1 MKKIKIA
8 IQLVTLQIY
17 LLIMLKA
24 FSVAISVFF
33 FFKIIRIPT
42 EAIWISSILSFLIC
56 CYTLKF
62 FKNKKTESFHKIHS
76 KNMNLEYS
84 LKLYTKQTRNLAEQM
99 QLERIAGKSI
109 SIPIAIDKNLLSYF
123 ILVLISGTTFWGI
136 KNSKQS
142 SKSFFNLDSKN
153 KEIVKYSN
161 QIRLI
166 SSELEINAPE
176 YTFQNSKITNDL
188 NTSALSGSYLKW
200 SLKFN
205 NPNNLRVFF
214 QNANGNKLAFIYSK
228 EAYILKDQLI
238 SSGFYQINAY
248 LNDTIAYQSDFYRL
262 DAIPDLSPKIE
273 PATKELF
280 KFHSFKDSKT
290 LSISAKIS
298 DDFLITNTFIIA
310 TVARGSGENIKFR
323 EVKIPITEENFKS
336 QIIKKTIDLNALSF
350 APGDEL
356 YYYWAAFDNKKPE
369 PNFSKSDTYF
379 VVFKDTTSNEETE
392 LPTMA
397 MNILPEYFRSQR
409 QIIIDTQ
416 KLIKSRKTASTA
428 DFNSTSNEI
437 GFDQKALRLRF
448 GQYLGEEFES
458 NISGASHDHE
468 ENETKGGLLKGF
480 VHAHDTEGEHEN
492 ENKKEEKHNH
502 EQKENSNLVD
512 KDPLASLL
520 EEYVHSHDDGEM
532 NTYFEQS
539 TRSLLKMALEQ
550 MWQSELH
557 LRLYEPEKAI
567 PFENKALE
575 YLKKAQQKARAYVKK
590 SGFDPPPIKEKEKR
604 LTGELTKFNTNQNYQ
619 KKLNTNEI
627 RKLVAEIIGCIDKN
641 SITKMEQTKLLVIGQ
656 QFSNNMVTDQFIGL
670 KFLSILRKKINSKTL
685 NKEEIEI
692 LKSGLLKMVEFD
704 NSQVNTSS
712 SNKNNVA
719 MEKLFWNKIQKTPF
733 GKR

>member
-8 IQLVTLQIY
+8 IQLVSLQIY
-17 LLIMLKA
+17 LSIILKA

-33 FFKIIRIPT
+33 FFKIIKIPT
-42 EAIWISSILSFLIC
+42 DSIWISSIVSFLIC

-62 FKNKKTESFHKIHS
+62 FKNKKTESFQKIHS

-84 LKLYTKQTRNLAEQM
+84 LKLYDKQARNLAEQM
-99 QLERIAGKSI
+99 QLERISGKSI
-109 SIPIAIDKNLLSYF
+109 SIPIAIDKKLLLYF
-123 ILVLISGTTFWGI
+123 LLALISGTAFWGI
-136 KNSKQS
+136 KNSKPS
-142 SKSFFNLDSKN
+142 NKSFFAPNSKN
-153 KEIVKYSN
+153 NENAKFSN

-166 SSELEINAPE
+166 SSNLEISPPS
-176 YTFQNSKITNDL
+176 YTLQSNKITKDL
-188 NTSALSGSYLKW
+188 TTSTLSGSYLKW

-205 NPNNLRVFF
+205 NQNKLKVFF
-214 QNANGNKLAFIYSK
+214 QNTNGNKLQFDFSNSLFT
-228 EAYILKDQLI
+228 LKDQLI

-248 LNDTIAYQSDFYRL
+248 LNDTLAYHSDFYRL
-262 DAIPDLSPKIE
+262 EAVPDLSPKIE
-273 PATKELF
+273 PETKELF
-280 KFHSFKDSKT
+280 KYHTFKDSKS
-290 LSISAKIS
+290 LSISTKIS
-298 DDFLITNTFIIA
+298 DDFLISNSYLIA

-336 QIIKKTIDLNALSF
+336 KNLKKTIDLSALNF

-379 VVFKDTTSNEETE
+379 VVYKDTTSNDETE

-416 KLIKSRKTASTA
+416 KLIKTRKTANVA
-428 DFNSTSNEI
+428 VFNSKSNEI
-437 GFDQKALRLRF
+437 GFDQKALRLRY

-458 NISGASHDHE
+458 NISGASHDPE
-468 ENETKGGLLKGF
+468 ENESNADMLKGF

-492 ENKKEEKHNH
+492 ENKQEEKHNH
-502 EQKENSNLVD
+502 EQKKNSNLAE

-520 EEYVHSHDDGEM
+520 EEYVHAHDDGEM

-557 LRLYEPEKAI
+557 LRLNEPEKAI

-575 YLKKAQQKARAYVKK
+575 FLKKAQQKARAYVKK

-604 LTGELTKFNTNQNYQ
+604 LTGELTKFNTTQNYK
-619 KKLNTNEI
+619 KKLNSNEI
-627 RKLVAEIIGCIDKN
+627 RNLVAETIGCIDKN
-641 SITKMEQTKLLVIGQ
+641 SITKMEQAKLLVIGQ
-656 QFSNNMVTDQFIGL
+656 HYSNNTISDRFLDL
-670 KFLSILRKKINSKTL
+670 KFLSLLRKKINKKTL
-685 NKEEIEI
+685 NKKEIEL
-692 LKSGLLKMVEFD
+692 LKTGLLKMVEFE
-704 NSQVNTSS
+704 NSKINVST

-719 MEKLFWNKIQKTPF
+719 LEKLFWKKL
-733 GKR
+733 

>member
-8 IQLVTLQIY
+8 IQLVSLQIY
-17 LLIMLKA
+17 LSIILKA
-24 FSVAISVFF
+24 FSVAISIFF
-33 FFKIIRIPT
+33 FFKIIKIPT
-42 EAIWISSILSFLIC
+42 DSIWISSIVSFLIC

-62 FKNKKTESFHKIHS
+62 FKNKKTESFQKIHS

-84 LKLYTKQTRNLAEQM
+84 LKLYDKQARNLAEQM
-99 QLERIAGKSI
+99 QLERISGKSI
-109 SIPIAIDKNLLSYF
+109 SIPIAIDKKLLLYF
-123 ILVLISGTTFWGI
+123 LLALISGTAFWGI
-136 KNSKQS
+136 KNSKPS
-142 SKSFFNLDSKN
+142 NKSFFAPNSKN
-153 KEIVKYSN
+153 NENAKFSN

-166 SSELEINAPE
+166 SSNLEISPPS
-176 YTFQNSKITNDL
+176 YTLQSNKITKDL
-188 NTSALSGSYLKW
+188 STSALSGSYLKW

-205 NPNNLRVFF
+205 NQNKLKVFF
-214 QNANGNKLAFIYSK
+214 QNTNGNKLPFDFSNSLFT
-228 EAYILKDQLI
+228 LKDQLI

-248 LNDTIAYQSDFYRL
+248 LNDTLAYQSDFYRL
-262 DAIPDLSPKIE
+262 EAVPDLSPKIE
-273 PATKELF
+273 PETKELF
-280 KFHSFKDSKT
+280 KYHTFKDSKS

-298 DDFLITNTFIIA
+298 DDFLISNSYLIA

-336 QIIKKTIDLNALSF
+336 KNLKKTIDLSALNF

-379 VVFKDTTSNEETE
+379 VVYKDTTSNDETE

-416 KLIKSRKTASTA
+416 KLIKTRKTANVA
-428 DFNSTSNEI
+428 VFNSKSNEI
-437 GFDQKALRLRF
+437 GFDQKALRLRY

-458 NISGASHDHE
+458 NISGASHDPE
-468 ENETKGGLLKGF
+468 ENESNADMLKGF

-492 ENKKEEKHNH
+492 ENKQEEKHNH
-502 EQKENSNLVD
+502 EQKKNSNLAE

-520 EEYVHSHDDGEM
+520 EEYVHAHDDIEM

-557 LRLYEPEKAI
+557 LRLNEPEKAI

-575 YLKKAQQKARAYVKK
+575 FLKKAQQKARAYVKK
-590 SGFDPPPIKEKEKR
+590 SGFEPPPIKEKEKR
-604 LTGELTKFNTNQNYQ
+604 LTGELTKFNTTQNYK
-619 KKLNTNEI
+619 KKLNSNEI
-627 RKLVAEIIGCIDKN
+627 RNLVAETIGCIDKN
-641 SITKMEQTKLLVIGQ
+641 SITKMEQAKLLVIGQ
-656 QFSNNMVTDQFIGL
+656 HYSNNTISDRFLDL
-670 KFLSILRKKINSKTL
+670 KFLSLLRKKINKKTL
-685 NKEEIEI
+685 NKKEIEL
-692 LKSGLLKMVEFD
+692 LKTGLLKMVEFE
-704 NSQVNTSS
+704 NSKINVST

-719 MEKLFWNKIQKTPF
+719 LEKLFWKKL
-733 GKR
+733 

>member
-8 IQLVTLQIY
+8 IQLVSLQIY
-17 LLIMLKA
+17 LSIILKA
-24 FSVAISVFF
+24 FSVAISIFF
-33 FFKIIRIPT
+33 FFKIIKIPT
-42 EAIWISSILSFLIC
+42 DSIWISSIVSFLIC

-62 FKNKKTESFHKIHS
+62 FKNKKTESFQKIHS

-84 LKLYTKQTRNLAEQM
+84 LKLYDKQARNLAEQM
-99 QLERIAGKSI
+99 QLERISGKSI
-109 SIPIAIDKNLLSYF
+109 SIPFAIDKKLLLYF
-123 ILVLISGTTFWGI
+123 LLALISGTAFWGI
-136 KNSKQS
+136 KNSKPS
-142 SKSFFNLDSKN
+142 NKSFFAPNSKN
-153 KEIVKYSN
+153 NENAKFSN

-166 SSELEINAPE
+166 SSNLEISPPS
-176 YTFQNSKITNDL
+176 YTLQSNKITKDL
-188 NTSALSGSYLKW
+188 STSALSGSYLKW

-205 NPNNLRVFF
+205 NQNKLKVFF
-214 QNANGNKLAFIYSK
+214 QNTNGNKLAFAFSNDLFT
-228 EAYILKDQLI
+228 LKDQLI

-248 LNDTIAYQSDFYRL
+248 LNDTLAYQSDFYRL
-262 DAIPDLSPKIE
+262 EAVPDLSPKIE
-273 PATKELF
+273 PETKELF
-280 KFHSFKDSKT
+280 KYHTFKDSKT

-298 DDFLITNTFIIA
+298 DDFLISNSYLIA

-336 QIIKKTIDLNALSF
+336 KNLKKSINLSALNF

-379 VVFKDTTSNEETE
+379 VVYKDTTSNDETE

-416 KLIKSRKTASTA
+416 KLIKTRKTANVA
-428 DFNSTSNEI
+428 VFNSKSNEI
-437 GFDQKALRLRF
+437 GFDQKALRLRY

-458 NISGASHDHE
+458 NITGASHDPE
-468 ENETKGGLLKGF
+468 ENESNADMLKGF
-480 VHAHDTEGEHEN
+480 VHAHDTEGEHKN
-492 ENKKEEKHNH
+492 ENKQEEKHNH
-502 EQKENSNLVD
+502 EQKENSNLAE

-520 EEYVHSHDDGEM
+520 EEYVHAHDDGEM

-557 LRLYEPEKAI
+557 LRLNEPEKAI
-567 PFENKALE
+567 PFENKALD

-604 LTGELTKFNTNQNYQ
+604 LTGELTKFNDTQNYK
-619 KKLNTNEI
+619 KKLNSNEI
-627 RKLVAEIIGCIDKN
+627 RNLVAETIGCMDKN
-641 SITKMEQTKLLVIGQ
+641 SITKMEQAKLLVIGQ
-656 QFSNNMVTDQFIGL
+656 HYSNNTISDRFLDL
-670 KFLSILRKKINSKTL
+670 KFLSLLRKKINMKTL
-685 NKEEIEI
+685 NKKEIEQ
-692 LKSGLLKMVEFD
+692 LKSGLLKMVEFE
-704 NSQVNTSS
+704 NSKINVST
-712 SNKNNVA
+712 SNKNNLA
-719 MEKLFWNKIQKTPF
+719 LEKLFWKKL
-733 GKR
+733 